1 MTSGQILAVSIG
13 EAVRLTGIG
22 RSSLYEAI
30 RRGDLPIRKSGR
42 RTLLLMEDLRQWLAG
57 LPAPR
62 GSEVRREG

>member
-1 MTSGQILAVSIG
+1 MSNNQTLAVSIG

-57 LPAPR
+57 LPAPH
-62 GSEVRREG
+62 GSEVRRER